1 MYKLIKR
8 QCEMLLIH
16 AAESQRISKGNACLR
31 FVVLLALITVLWVE
45 AAPMASAQSGQTQ
58 ASPTPTPT
66 PSATPQSNVPAEAG
80 GPEGD
85 IGPIA
90 VPKKKDEAPKKED
103 TPKGPKKVEGL
114 ENFSMRVAS
123 QLVTVDVGVLSKE
136 GVFIPGLKKEYFRV
150 LEDNVPQTIASFN
163 MIQAPITAVVLVE
176 FSNNQYFYSFQID
189 SIKSAYVFAQS
200 LKKDDW
206 IAMISYDLKAHILED
221 FTQDKR
227 AIMGA
232 VGSLQPGMAMSQETN
247 LYDALYDTIDRLE
260 NVEGRKYIILI
271 TSGRDSFSKH
281 TLDQTLKKVQ
291 ASKDIAIYVV
301 ATGKSLLNYAQTHG
315 LMRYLCPITE
325 FNCEMTFLQGDN
337 QMKTFAKMTGGR
349 SYQPIF
355 DGQLREIFS
364 DIGQNIRNQYAISY
378 HPTNAAQDGAFR
390 KIKVELVDETG
401 HPLKMRDE
409 KGKDM
414 KYQIVARDGYKAKQQ
429 VE

>member
-1 MYKLIKR
+1 
-8 QCEMLLIH
+8 MLLIH
-16 AAESQRISKGNACLR
+16 TAHRPSISKGKPCLR
-31 FVVLLALITVLWVE
+31 FLIALALIITLWLV
-45 AAPMASAQSGQTQ
+45 APVAQAQSGKNQ
-58 ASPTPTPT
+58 PTPTPT
-66 PSATPQSNVPAEAG
+66 ATPSAQQPTNAPAEAG

-90 VPKKKDEAPKKED
+90 VPKKKDEQPKKDEAPK
-103 TPKGPKKVEGL
+103 TPKKVEGL
-114 ENFSMRVAS
+114 DNFSMRVAS
-123 QLVTVDVGVLSKE
+123 QLVTVDVGVLSKD
-136 GVFIPGLKKEYFRV
+136 GTFIPGLKKEYFRV
-150 LEDNVPQTIASFN
+150 TEDNVPQTITSFN
-163 MIQAPITAVVLVE
+163 QIQAPITAVMLVE

-189 SIKSAYVFAQS
+189 SIKSAYVFAQT
-200 LKKDDW
+200 LKKEDW
-206 IAMISYDLKAHILED
+206 IAMISFDLKAHILED

-325 FNCEMTFLQGDN
+325 FNCEMTFLAGDA
-337 QMKTFAKMTGGR
+337 QMKAITKITGGR
-349 SYQPIF
+349 FYEPIF
-355 DGQLREIFS
+355 DGQLREIFN
-364 DIGQNIRNQYAISY
+364 DIGQTIRNQYAIAY
-378 HPTNAAQDGAFR
+378 HPTNPAQDGSFR

-401 HPLKMRDE
+401 HPLKMKDE
-409 KGKDM
+409 KGKEI

>member
-16 AAESQRISKGNACLR
+16 AAESHSISKGNACLR
-31 FVVLLALITVLWVE
+31 FVVLLALIAVLWME
-45 AAPMASAQSGQTQ
+45 APLASAQSGQTQ
-58 ASPTPTPT
+58 ASPTPTP
-66 PSATPQSNVPAEAG
+66 SASPQSNAPAEAG
-80 GPEGD
+80 GPQGD

-136 GVFIPGLKKEYFRV
+136 GVFIPGLKKEHFRV

-189 SIKSAYVFAQS
+189 SIKSAYVFAQT
-200 LKKDDW
+200 LKKEDW
-206 IAMISYDLKAHILED
+206 IAMISYDLRAHILED
-221 FTQDKR
+221 FTQDKN

-232 VGSLQPGMAMSQETN
+232 VASLQPGMAMSQETN
-247 LYDALYDTIDRLE
+247 LFDSLYDTIDRLE

-271 TSGRDSFSKH
+271 SSGRDSFSKH

-291 ASKDIAIYVV
+291 ASKDIAIYTVS
-301 ATGKSLLNYAQTHG
+301 TGKALLNYAETHG

-325 FNCEMTFLQGDN
+325 FNCNMTFLQADN
-337 QMKTFAKMTGGR
+337 QMKTFSKMTGGR

-364 DIGQNIRNQYAISY
+364 DIGQTIRNQYAIAY
-378 HPTNAAQDGAFR
+378 HPTNPAQDGSFR

-401 HPLKMRDE
+401 HPLKLRDE
-409 KGKDM
+409 KGKDI

>member
-16 AAESQRISKGNACLR
+16 TAQPLRISKGNACLR
-31 FVVLLALITVLWVE
+31 LPAALALIAILWLV
-45 AAPMASAQSGQTQ
+45 APMMHAQSQQ
-58 ASPTPTPT
+58 NQPTPTPT
-66 PSATPQSNVPAEAG
+66 PSAQQPTNAPAEAG
-80 GPEGD
+80 GPQGD

-90 VPKKKDEAPKKED
+90 VPKKKEEAPKKDEAPK
-103 TPKGPKKVEGL
+103 TPKKVEGL
-114 ENFSMRVAS
+114 DNFSMRVAS
-123 QLVTVDVGVLSKE
+123 QLVTVDVGVLGKD
-136 GVFIPGLKKEYFRV
+136 GGFIPGLKKEYFRV
-150 LEDNVPQTIASFN
+150 TEDNVPQTITSFSQ
-163 MIQAPITAVVLVE
+163 IQAPITAVLLVE

-189 SIKSAYVFAQS
+189 SIKSAYVFSQT
-200 LKKDDW
+200 LKKEDW
-206 IAMISYDLKAHILED
+206 IAMISFDLKAHILED

-227 AIMGA
+227 AILGA

-247 LYDALYDTIDRLE
+247 VFDALYDTIDRLE
-260 NVEGRKYIILI
+260 NVEGRKYIVLI
-271 TSGRDSFSKH
+271 TAGRDSFSKH

-337 QMKTFAKMTGGR
+337 QMKAITKMTGGR
-349 SYQPIF
+349 FYEPIF
-355 DGQLREIFS
+355 DGQLREIFA
-364 DIGQNIRNQYAISY
+364 DIGQTIRNQYAIAY
-378 HPTNAAQDGAFR
+378 HPTNSAQDGSFR

-401 HPLKMRDE
+401 HPLKMKDE
-409 KGKDM
+409 KGKEI